1 MKYKNKLYKNIEAS
15 KFDINNFNI
24 ENAYENIISILINN
38 SINNILEKN
47 KK

>member
-1 MKYKNKLYKNIEAS
+1 MKYKNKLYKNIETS

-38 SINNILEKN
+38 ILEKN